1 MLSPSDL
8 RGVYAI
14 IPTPAKE
21 GAERAGA
28 IDTVDLGETER
39 VVNRLIGDGV
49 QGLIVLG
56 TTGECA
62 TITGAEYEAFADCV
76 LATVKKRIPTF
87 IGTTALGTHEVVRR
101 SRFAADRGADGI
113 LLGLPMWQPLTV
125 DMAVEY
131 YRGVS
136 EELPRLAI
144 MVYGNGRAFRFS
156 FPPEFWS
163 RVVDA
168 APTLMAAKYSR
179 PKALLDSLAAAKGR
193 VHFLPHDGTVS
204 KFAELSPATTTACWS
219 TAASMGPEPVL
230 AQMRA
235 LLSRDADALKAIAA
249 DLAWAREPIAEITSD
264 PDLFAT
270 YNIQM
275 EKIRIEAAGYC
286 KAGPI
291 RPPYNIMPEPYARC
305 AQENARRWRQLCLKY
320 SAITAPNT
328 SKAATA

>member
-1 MLSPSDL
+1 MLGPSDF

-14 IPTPAKE
+14 IPTPAK
-21 GAERAGA
+21 AGA
-28 IDTVDLGETER
+28 DRCDAVDTVDLAETER

-49 QGLIVLG
+49 NGLIVLG

-62 TITGAEYEAFADCV
+62 TVTGQEYEAFVDCV
-76 LATVKKRIPTF
+76 LATVRKRIPAF

-101 SRFAADRGADGI
+101 TRFAAERGVDGI

-131 YRGVS
+131 YRGIS
-136 EELPRLAI
+136 ETFPHVAI

-156 FPPEFWS
+156 FPPEFWT
-163 RVVDA
+163 RVVDV
-168 APTLMAAKYSR
+168 APTLIAAKYSR
-179 PKALLDSLAAAKGR
+179 PKALLDAIAASKGR
-193 VHFLPHDGTVS
+193 VHFLPHDGAMS

-230 AQMRA
+230 AQTRA
-235 LLSRDADALKAIAA
+235 LLANDTEALRRIAA
-249 DLAWAREPIAEITSD
+249 DLAWARQPIAEITGD
-264 PDLFAT
+264 PELFAT

-275 EKIRIEAAGYC
+275 EKIRIQAAGYC

-291 RPPYNIMPEPYARC
+291 RPPYNVMPERYAEC
-305 AQENARRWRQLCLKY
+305 ARENARRWRQLCEKY
-320 SAITAPNT
+320 ASAFAP
-328 SKAATA
+328 

>member
-1 MLSPSDL
+1 MLKPSDF

-14 IPTPAKE
+14 IPTPAKD
-21 GAERAGA
+21 GADRWDAV
-28 IDTVDLGETER
+28 DTVDLAETER

-49 QGLIVLG
+49 DGLIVLG

-62 TITGAEYEAFADCV
+62 TITGQEYEAFVDCV

-101 SRFAADRGADGI
+101 AGFAAQRGADGI

-125 DMAVEY
+125 DMAVDY
-131 YRGVS
+131 YRSIS
-136 EELPRLAI
+136 EAFPRLAL
-144 MVYGNGRAFRFS
+144 MVYGNGRAFRFA

-168 APTLMAAKYSR
+168 APTLVAAKYSR
-179 PKALLDSLAAAKGR
+179 PNALLDSLAASKGR
-193 VHFLPHDGTVS
+193 VHFLPHDGGLS
-204 KFAELSPATTTACWS
+204 KFAELSPTTTTACWS

-230 AQMRA
+230 EQMRA
-235 LLSRDADALKAIAA
+235 LLANDAAALQRIAT

-275 EKIRIEAAGYC
+275 EKIRIQAAGYC

-291 RPPYNIMPEPYARC
+291 RPPYNVMPERYAER
-305 AQENARRWRQLCLKY
+305 ARENARRWRHLCEKY
-320 SAITAPNT
+320 S
-328 SKAATA
+328 SLYAAGRTELRQ

>member
-14 IPTPAKE
+14 TPTPAKD
-21 GAERAGA
+21 GADRWDAM
-28 IDTVDLGETER
+28 DTVDLAETER

-49 QGLIVLG
+49 NGLIVLG

-62 TITGAEYEAFADCV
+62 TVTGQEYEAFADCV
-76 LATVKKRIPTF
+76 LATVKKRVPTF
-87 IGTTALGTHEVVRR
+87 IGTTALGTHEVVCRT
-101 SRFAADRGADGI
+101 RFAAERGADGI

-131 YRGVS
+131 YRGIS
-136 EELPRLAI
+136 ETFPRLAI

-163 RVVDA
+163 RVIEV
-168 APTLMAAKYSR
+168 APTLVAAKYSR
-179 PKALLDSLAAAKGR
+179 PKALLDSLAASKGR
-193 VHFLPHDGTVS
+193 VHFLPHDGAMS

-230 AQMRA
+230 AQTRA
-235 LLSRDADALKAIAA
+235 LLSNDAEALRRIAA
-249 DLAWAREPIAEITSD
+249 DLAWAREPIVEITSD
-264 PDLFAT
+264 ADLFAT

-275 EKIRIEAAGYC
+275 EKIRIQAAGYC

-291 RPPYNIMPEPYARC
+291 RPPYNVMPERYAEC
-305 AQENARRWRQLCLKY
+305 ARENARRWRQLCEKY
-320 SAITAPNT
+320 SNAFAR
-328 SKAATA
+328 

>member
-14 IPTPAKE
+14 IPTPAKD
-21 GAERAGA
+21 GADRWDAV
-28 IDTVDLGETER
+28 DTVDLAETER

-49 QGLIVLG
+49 NGLMVLG

-62 TITGAEYEAFADCV
+62 TVTGQEYEAFADCV
-76 LATVKKRIPTF
+76 LATVRKRVPTF

-101 SRFAADRGADGI
+101 TRFAAERGADGI
-113 LLGLPMWQPLTV
+113 LLGLPMWQPLTI

-131 YRGVS
+131 YRGIS
-136 EELPRLAI
+136 EAFPRLAT

-163 RVVDA
+163 RVIEV

-179 PKALLDSLAAAKGR
+179 PKALLDALAASKGR
-193 VHFLPHDGTVS
+193 VHFLPHDGAMS
-204 KFAELSPATTTACWS
+204 KFAELSPETTAACWS

-230 AQMRA
+230 EQMRA
-235 LLSRDADALKAIAA
+235 LLSKDVEALRSIAK
-249 DLAWAREPIAEITSD
+249 DLAWAREPIAELTTD

-275 EKIRIEAAGYC
+275 EKIRIQAAGYC

-291 RPPYNIMPEPYARC
+291 RPPYNIMPEPYAELAR
-305 AQENARRWRQLCLKY
+305 ENARRWRQLCEKY
-320 SAITAPNT
+320 LNALAR
-328 SKAATA
+328 

>member
-1 MLSPSDL
+1 MLGPADL

-14 IPTPAKE
+14 IPTPAK
-21 GAERAGA
+21 AGA
-28 IDTVDLGETER
+28 DRWDAVDTVDLAETER
-39 VVNRLIGDGV
+39 VVNRLIADGV
-49 QGLIVLG
+49 HGLMVLG

-62 TITGAEYEAFADCV
+62 TVTGQEYEAFVDCV
-76 LATVKKRIPTF
+76 LATVGKRTPTF

-101 SRFAADRGADGI
+101 TRFAAERGADGV
-113 LLGLPMWQPLTV
+113 LLGLPMWQPLTI

-131 YRGVS
+131 YRGIS
-136 EELPRLAI
+136 EAFPRLAL

-156 FPPEFWS
+156 FPPEFWR
-163 RVVDA
+163 RVVEV

-179 PKALLDSLAAAKGR
+179 PKALLEALAAADGR
-193 VHFLPHDGTVS
+193 VHFLPHDGGVA

-230 AQMRA
+230 EQMRA
-235 LLSRDADALKAIAA
+235 LLANDTDALRRIAT
-249 DLAWAREPIAEITSD
+249 DLAWAREPIAEITGD

-270 YNIQM
+270 YNIQL

-291 RPPYNIMPEPYARC
+291 RPPYNVMPERYAESAR
-305 AQENARRWRQLCLKY
+305 ENARRWRQLCQKY
-320 SAITAPNT
+320 AGAF
-328 SKAATA
+328 AR

>member
-1 MLSPSDL
+1 MLKPSDL

-14 IPTPAKE
+14 IPTPAKD
-21 GAERAGA
+21 GADRCDAV
-28 IDTVDLGETER
+28 DTVDLVETER
-39 VVNRLIGDGV
+39 VVNRLMGDGV
-49 QGLIVLG
+49 NGLIVLG

-62 TITGAEYEAFADCV
+62 TVTGPEYEAFVDCV

-101 SRFAADRGADGI
+101 TRFAAERGADGI

-125 DMAVEY
+125 DMAVAY
-131 YRGVS
+131 YRGIS
-136 EELPRLAI
+136 ETFPRVAI
-144 MVYGNGRAFRFS
+144 MVYGNGRAFRFAFS
-156 FPPEFWS
+156 PEFWS

-168 APTLMAAKYSR
+168 APTLIAAKYSR

-193 VHFLPHDGTVS
+193 VHFLPHDGALS
-204 KFAELSPATTTACWS
+204 KFAELSPETTTACWS

-235 LLSRDADALKAIAA
+235 LLSGDAETLRRIAA
-249 DLAWAREPIAEITSD
+249 DLAWAREPIAELTSD
-264 PDLFAT
+264 PELFTT
-270 YNIQM
+270 YNLQM

-291 RPPYNIMPEPYARC
+291 RPPYNVMPEPYAELAR
-305 AQENARRWRQLCLKY
+305 ENARRWRQLCEKY
-320 SAITAPNT
+320 ASALSVA
-328 SKAATA
+328 

>member
-1 MLSPSDL
+1 MLSATDI

-21 GAERAGA
+21 GADRFDAM
-28 IDTVDLGETER
+28 DTVDLAETER
-39 VVNRLIGDGV
+39 VVNRLVADGV
-49 QGLIVLG
+49 NGLIVLG

-62 TITGAEYEAFADCV
+62 TVTGPEYEGFVDCV
-76 LATVKKRIPTF
+76 LATVRRRIPTF
-87 IGTTALGTHEVVRR
+87 IGTTALGAHEVVRR
-101 SRFAADRGADGI
+101 TRFAAERGADGI

-125 DMAVEY
+125 DMAVAY
-131 YRGVS
+131 FRGVA
-136 EELPRLAI
+136 ETFPRTAI

-163 RVVDA
+163 RVVDV
-168 APTLMAAKYSR
+168 APTLVAAKYSR
-179 PKALLDSLAAAKGR
+179 PQALLDALAASKGR
-193 VHFLPHDGTVS
+193 VHFLPHDGAMS
-204 KFAELSPATTTACWS
+204 KFAELSPKTTTACWS

-235 LLSRDADALKAIAA
+235 LLGNDTEAMKKIAV
-249 DLAWAREPIAEITSD
+249 DLAWAREPIKELSTN

-291 RPPYNIMPEPYARC
+291 RPPYNVMPDAYAEC
-305 AQENARRWRQLCLKY
+305 ARENARRWRQLCEKY
-320 SAITAPNT
+320 ASAFAR
-328 SKAATA
+328 

>member
-1 MLSPSDL
+1 MLQPADL
-8 RGVYAI
+8 GGVYAI
-14 IPTPAKE
+14 IPTPAKH
-21 GAERAGA
+21 GADRWDAV
-28 IDTVDLGETER
+28 DTVDLVETER
-39 VVNRLIGDGV
+39 VVDRLIADGV
-49 QGLIVLG
+49 HGLMALG

-62 TITGAEYEAFADCV
+62 TVTGQEYEAFVDCV

-101 SRFAADRGADGI
+101 TRFAAERGADGI

-131 YRGVS
+131 YRGIS
-136 EELPRLAI
+136 EVFPRLAL

-156 FPPEFWS
+156 FPPEFWR
-163 RVVDA
+163 RVVEV

-179 PKALLDSLAAAKGR
+179 PKALLEALAAANGR
-193 VHFLPHDGTVS
+193 VHFLPHDGGVA

-230 AQMRA
+230 EQMRA
-235 LLSRDADALKAIAA
+235 LLSKSEDALRRIAA

-270 YNIQM
+270 YNIQL

-291 RPPYNIMPEPYARC
+291 RPPYNIMPEPYAER
-305 AQENARRWRQLCLKY
+305 ARENARRWRELCKKY
-320 SAITAPNT
+320 A
-328 SKAATA
+328 KAFAQ

>member
-1 MLSPSDL
+1 MLEPSDL

-14 IPTPAKE
+14 IPTPAKP
-21 GAERAGA
+21 GADRADA
-28 IDTVDLGETER
+28 VDTVDLAETQR
-39 VVNRLIGDGV
+39 VVDRLIGDGV
-49 QGLIVLG
+49 NGLIVLG

-62 TITGAEYEAFADCV
+62 TVTGQEYEAFVACV
-76 LATVKKRIPTF
+76 LETVKKRIPTF

-101 SRFAADRGADGI
+101 ARFAAERGANGI

-131 YRGVS
+131 YRGIA
-136 EELPRLAI
+136 ETFPRLAI

-163 RVVDA
+163 RVVEA

-179 PKALLDSLAAAKGR
+179 PNALLASLAASKGR
-193 VHFLPHDGTVS
+193 VHFLPHDGGVS

-230 AQMRA
+230 EQMRA
-235 LLSRDADALKAIAA
+235 LLAKDTEAMRKIAA
-249 DLAWAREPIAEITSD
+249 DLAWAREPIGEITSD
-264 PDLFAT
+264 PELFAT

-291 RPPYNIMPEPYARC
+291 RPPYNVMPEPYAER
-305 AQENARRWRQLCLKY
+305 AKENARRWRQLCDKY
-320 SAITAPNT
+320 A
-328 SKAATA
+328 KAYAR

>member
-1 MLSPSDL
+1 MLGPSDF

-14 IPTPAKE
+14 IPTPAK
-21 GAERAGA
+21 AGA
-28 IDTVDLGETER
+28 DRCDAVDTVDLAETER

-49 QGLIVLG
+49 NGLIVLG

-62 TITGAEYEAFADCV
+62 TVTGQEYEAFVDCV
-76 LATVKKRIPTF
+76 LATVRKRIPAF

-101 SRFAADRGADGI
+101 TRFAAERGADGV

-131 YRGVS
+131 YRGIS
-136 EELPRLAI
+136 ETFPHVAI

-156 FPPEFWS
+156 FPPEFWA
-163 RVVDA
+163 RVVDV
-168 APTLMAAKYSR
+168 APTLIAAKYSR
-179 PKALLDSLAAAKGR
+179 PKALLDAIAASNGR
-193 VHFLPHDGTVS
+193 VHFLPHDGAMS

-230 AQMRA
+230 AQTRA
-235 LLSRDADALKAIAA
+235 LLENDTEALRRIAA
-249 DLAWAREPIAEITSD
+249 DLAWARQPIAEITGD
-264 PDLFAT
+264 PELFAT

-275 EKIRIEAAGYC
+275 EKIRIQEAGYC

-291 RPPYNIMPEPYARC
+291 RPPYNVMPERYAEC
-305 AQENARRWRQLCLKY
+305 ARENARRWRQLCEKY
-320 SAITAPNT
+320 ASAFA
-328 SKAATA
+328 S

>member
-1 MLSPSDL
+1 MMQASDF

-14 IPTPAKE
+14 TPTPAKE
-21 GAERAGA
+21 GADRADA
-28 IDTVDLGETER
+28 LDTVDLAETER
-39 VVNRLIGDGV
+39 VVNRLIHDGV
-49 QGLIVLG
+49 NGLIVLG

-62 TITGAEYEAFADCV
+62 TVTEKEYEAFVDCV
-76 LATVKKRIPTF
+76 LSTVKRRIPTF
-87 IGTTALGTHEVVRR
+87 IGTTALGTHAVMQRT
-101 SRFAADRGADGI
+101 RFAADRGADGI

-136 EELPRLAI
+136 EAFPRTAI

-163 RVVDA
+163 RVVEA
-168 APTLMAAKYSR
+168 APTLVAAKYSR
-179 PKALLDSLAAAKGR
+179 PNVLLDALAASKGR
-193 VHFLPHDGTVS
+193 VRFLPHDGALS
-204 KFAELSPATTTACWS
+204 KFAELSPETTTACWS

-235 LLSRDADALKAIAA
+235 LLSNDPDAMKAIAA
-249 DLAWAREPIAEITSD
+249 DLAWAREPIKELSTN

-275 EKIRIEAAGYC
+275 EKIRIQAAGYC

-291 RPPYNIMPEPYARC
+291 RPPYNVMPEQYAEC
-305 AQENARRWRQLCLKY
+305 ARENARRWRQLCEKY
-320 SAITAPNT
+320 A
-328 SKAATA
+328 KAFAQ

>member
-1 MLSPSDL
+1 MTPSDF

-21 GAERAGA
+21 GADRWDAV
-28 IDTVDLGETER
+28 DTVDLAETAR
-39 VVNRLIGDGV
+39 VINRLIADGV
-49 QGLIVLG
+49 HGLIVLG

-62 TITGAEYEAFADCV
+62 TLTGGEYEGFVACV
-76 LATVKKRIPTF
+76 LETVKKRLPTF

-101 SRFAADRGADGI
+101 TRFAAERGADGI

-131 YRGVS
+131 YRGIS
-136 EELPRLAI
+136 EGFPRLAL
-144 MVYGNGRAFRFS
+144 MVYGNNRAFRFS

-163 RVVDA
+163 RVVDV
-168 APTLMAAKYSR
+168 APTLIAAKYSR
-179 PKALLDSLAAAKGR
+179 PKVLLDSLAASKGR
-193 VHFLPHDGTVS
+193 VHFLPHDGGLS
-204 KFAELSPATTTACWS
+204 KFAELSPATTAACWS

-230 AQMRA
+230 EQMRA
-235 LLSRDADALKAIAA
+235 LLAHDTVAMQKIAA

-275 EKIRIEAAGYC
+275 EKIRIQAAGYC

-291 RPPYNIMPEPYARC
+291 RPPYNVMPETYVAVAR
-305 AQENARRWRQLCLKY
+305 ENARRWRQLCEKY
-320 SAITAPNT
+320 S
-328 SKAATA
+328 KAR

>member
-1 MLSPSDL
+1 MLKPSDL

-14 IPTPAKE
+14 IPTPAKN
-21 GAERAGA
+21 GADRCDAV
-28 IDTVDLGETER
+28 DTVDLAETER

-49 QGLIVLG
+49 NGLIVLG

-62 TITGAEYEAFADCV
+62 TVTGPEYEAFVDCV

-101 SRFAADRGADGI
+101 TRFAAERGADGI

-125 DMAVEY
+125 DMAVAY
-131 YRGVS
+131 YRGIS
-136 EELPRLAI
+136 ETFPRVAI
-144 MVYGNGRAFRFS
+144 MVYGNGRAFRFAFS
-156 FPPEFWS
+156 PEFWS
-163 RVVDA
+163 RVVDV

-179 PKALLDSLAAAKGR
+179 PKALLDSLAAAKRR
-193 VHFLPHDGTVS
+193 VHFLPHDGALS
-204 KFAELSPATTTACWS
+204 KFAELSPETTTACWS

-235 LLSRDADALKAIAA
+235 LLSSDAEGLRKIAA
-249 DLAWAREPIAEITSD
+249 DLAWAREPIAELTSD
-264 PDLFAT
+264 PELFTT

-291 RPPYNIMPEPYARC
+291 RPPYNVMPEPYVELAR
-305 AQENARRWRQLCLKY
+305 ENARRWRQLCEKY
-320 SAITAPNT
+320 ASALVR
-328 SKAATA
+328 

>member
-1 MLSPSDL
+1 MLKPSDL

-14 IPTPAKE
+14 IPTPAKD
-21 GAERAGA
+21 GADRPDAV
-28 IDTVDLGETER
+28 DTVDLAETER
-39 VVNRLIGDGV
+39 VVSRLIGDGLN
-49 QGLIVLG
+49 GLIVLG

-62 TITGAEYEAFADCV
+62 TVTGPEYEAFVDCV

-101 SRFAADRGADGI
+101 TRFAADRGADGI

-131 YRGVS
+131 YRGVA
-136 EELPRLAI
+136 ETFPRIAI

-163 RVVDA
+163 RVVDV
-168 APTLMAAKYSR
+168 APTLIAAKYSR
-179 PKALLDSLAAAKGR
+179 PNALLDALAASKGR
-193 VHFLPHDGTVS
+193 VQFLPHDGALS
-204 KFAELSPATTTACWS
+204 KFAELSPETTTACWS

-230 AQMRA
+230 VQMRA
-235 LLSRDADALKAIAA
+235 LLSNDTETLRKVAT
-249 DLAWAREPIAEITSD
+249 DLAWAREPIKELSSD

-275 EKIRIEAAGYC
+275 EKIRIQAAGYC
-286 KAGPI
+286 KAGPL
-291 RPPYNIMPEPYARC
+291 RPPYNVMPEPYAEC
-305 AQENARRWRQLCLKY
+305 ARENARRWRQLCEKY
-320 SAITAPNT
+320 ANAF
-328 SKAATA
+328 AR